1 MENFIQRFNEFTSAL
16 NKPGVKVISSDMKYH
31 LNGSGAD
38 AKELDADPPVIEF
51 YQQIEYMQCEWVYL
65 SDENP
70 GEIKFLDK
78 DADVIGGSL
87 RISSLSDIVSE
98 EFDIK
103 EGENRF
109 KLFDRISDDRM
120 ACLKTVNG
128 IISDEIFWIDY
139 MLGGSPA
146 SLNIRMN
153 EYLNIGF
160 NNLFFLNW
168 QQAFLKNDQEKK
180 TFINFYRKQLFTP

>member
-1 MENFIQRFNEFTSAL
+1 MVLVRMQKNSMPILLLL
-16 NKPGVKVISSDMKYH
+16 NSINRLNTCNANGYICLMK
-31 LNGSGAD
+31 
-38 AKELDADPPVIEF
+38 
-51 YQQIEYMQCEWVYL
+51 
-65 SDENP
+65 
-70 GEIKFLDK
+70 
-78 DADVIGGSL
+78 
-87 RISSLSDIVSE
+87 IVSE